1 MINCLYESC
10 MEHDSKKAL
19 RTKISLKRS
28 NLNFSEIREK
38 SNVIMEKLLSL
49 SQFQKAQVV
58 AFYLSKSDEVQTEN
72 AIKKILE
79 EKTILV
85 PVTKNEIKLV
95 KFTSFS
101 DLEPALFGV
110 PEPKT
115 KRYSKQQPDVI
126 VIPGLAFDKHGN
138 RLGYGKGYYDTL
150 LKNLNSIKVGVCFD
164 FQLINNVPTYE
175 HDQKVDTIITE
186 KRILN
191 V

>member
-1 MINCLYESC
+1 MINCLYKSC
-10 MEHDSKKAL
+10 MEQDSKKAL

-101 DLEPALFGV
+101 DLEPALFSV

-115 KRYSKQQPDVI
+115 KRYSNQQPDVI

-150 LKNLNSIKVGVCFD
+150 LKNLKSIKVGVCFD
-164 FQLINNVPTYE
+164 FQLINNVPSYE

>member
-10 MEHDSKKAL
+10 MEQDSKKAL

-150 LKNLNSIKVGVCFD
+150 LKNLKSIKVGVCFD
-164 FQLINNVPTYE
+164 FQLINNVPSYE